1 MDIQNLEMP
10 LVLFKDAADR
20 VFDHAN
26 GIDVIDAVM
35 RRYSDYAYLIRDIQA
50 VRNVEM
56 LEELKETYTDP
67 DLYDPADDLR
77 DLRLAVTLL
86 MAACDFYRTI
96 TTKEK
101 TNRPE
106 HPQVSKFAYDA
117 LEKNYETLKRMFET
131 EKLTKPCCG
140 VQRPSRGPGPTN
152 NIADHVLRT
161 SLRRLSAG
169 DIPHRGRG
177 HPPGVLPAKRLLYR
191 PGMGQRRRFFD
202 VRPFGE

>member
-10 LVLFKDAADR
+10 LVLFRNAADR
-20 VFDHAN
+20 VLDHVN

-56 LEELKETYTDP
+56 LEELKKTYTDP
-67 DLYDPADDLR
+67 DLYDPADDLC
-77 DLRLAVTLL
+77 DLRLAVMLL

-96 TTKEK
+96 TTEEK

-117 LEKNYETLKRMFET
+117 IKKDYDNLQRMFEMEKQMT
-131 EKLTKPCCG
+131 ETLL
-140 VQRPSRGPGPTN
+140 RGSKVIEGTGTN
-152 NIADHVLRT
+152 
-161 SLRRLSAG
+161 
-169 DIPHRGRG
+169 
-177 HPPGVLPAKRLLYR
+177 
-191 PGMGQRRRFFD
+191 
-202 VRPFGE
+202 E

>member
-101 TNRPE
+101 DEPPRTSAGVEIRIRRTR
-106 HPQVSKFAYDA
+106 
-117 LEKNYETLKRMFET
+117 KNYETLKRMFET
-131 EKLTKPCCG
+131 EKLMTETLL
-140 VQRPSRGPGPTN
+140 RGSKAIEGTGTN
-152 NIADHVLRT
+152 
-161 SLRRLSAG
+161 
-169 DIPHRGRG
+169 
-177 HPPGVLPAKRLLYR
+177 
-191 PGMGQRRRFFD
+191 
-202 VRPFGE
+202 E

>member
-96 TTKEK
+96 TTK
-101 TNRPE
+101 
-106 HPQVSKFAYDA
+106 
-117 LEKNYETLKRMFET
+117 
-131 EKLTKPCCG
+131 
-140 VQRPSRGPGPTN
+140 
-152 NIADHVLRT
+152 
-161 SLRRLSAG
+161 
-169 DIPHRGRG
+169 
-177 HPPGVLPAKRLLYR
+177 
-191 PGMGQRRRFFD
+191 
-202 VRPFGE
+202 